1 MMNRKGDDM
10 ELYLV
15 QHGAAET
22 KEEDPNRPLNETG
35 RALSKRAA
43 AHAARLGVRVAE
55 IRHSTNLRAM
65 QTAEELES
73 ALGAP
78 RREVEG
84 LDPDDDV
91 SPLRREVQSRTEN
104 LLVVGHLPFLARLAA
119 ALLCQNES
127 MPVVGFRQAGL
138 VKLERAQGGT
148 WSLTWA
154 LPPDI
159 MPEA

>member
-1 MMNRKGDDM
+1 M

-15 QHGAAET
+15 QHGAATSE
-22 KEEDPNRPLNETG
+22 EEDPNKPLTDAG
-35 RALSKRAA
+35 RAASKRSA
-43 AHAARLGVRVAE
+43 AHAARLGVKVAE
-55 IRHSTNLRAM
+55 VRHSTKQRAL
-65 QTAEELES
+65 QTAQEFES

-91 SPLRREVQSRTEN
+91 SPLRREVQSRAEN
-104 LLVVGHLPFLARLAA
+104 LLVVGHLPFLGRLAA

-138 VKLERAQGGT
+138 VKLERAEGGT
-148 WSLTWA
+148 WSVTWA
-154 LPPDI
+154 LPTDI
-159 MPEA
+159 MPEG

>member
-1 MMNRKGDDM
+1 M

-15 QHGAAET
+15 QHGAAAT
-22 KEEDPNRPLNETG
+22 KEEDPQRPLNETG
-35 RALSKRAA
+35 RAFSKRSA
-43 AHAARLGVRVAE
+43 AHAVRLGVRVAE
-55 IRHSTNLRAM
+55 VRHSTHLRAI
-65 QTAEELES
+65 QTAEEFES

-78 RREVEG
+78 RARWRG

-91 SPLRREVQSRTEN
+91 SPLRREVQSRSEG

-138 VKLERAQGGT
+138 VKLERAEGGT
-148 WSLTWA
+148 WSVTWA
-154 LPPDI
+154 LPPEI
-159 MPEA
+159 VPEA